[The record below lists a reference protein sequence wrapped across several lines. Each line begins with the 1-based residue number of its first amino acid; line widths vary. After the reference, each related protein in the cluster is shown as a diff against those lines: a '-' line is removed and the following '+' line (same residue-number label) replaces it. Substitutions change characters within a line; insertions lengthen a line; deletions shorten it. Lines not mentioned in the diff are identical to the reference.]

1 VTSSHHDFV
10 ALARRLADSGAKA
23 KAPAVLVG
31 RSGAR
36 HEFALA
42 VQSQRGGAKVV
53 VDTVLSLKG
62 VEDVQVLSFY
72 AKVFDLSPEHALLC
86 VSPHLGPSGKE
97 LADEY
102 NITVLENE
110 APKMLVPMAAKYI
123 EGVLKGNRTK

>member
-1 VTSSHHDFV
+1 MTSHKDFEE
-10 ALARRLADSGAKA
+10 LARRLADSGAMA

-42 VQSQRGGAKVV
+42 VQSQRGGPKVV
-53 VDTVLSLKG
+53 VDTALSLKG

-86 VSPHLGPSGKE
+86 VSPHLGPRGKK
-97 LADEY
+97 LADQY
-102 NITVLENE
+102 NITVLENDV
-110 APKMLVPMAAKYI
+110 PKMLVPMAAEYI
-123 EGVLKGNRTK
+123 EGVLKEAMTR